1 MPRRNA
7 LFVSSLLAI
16 CLVIPPS
23 AFAQGHRSAGMGR
36 HPQPHAKRS
45 PNAPKPN
52 RNSGV
57 PAQIDEFARMSPERR
72 QEALA
77 KLPPD
82 RAEKLRKQ
90 LEIYGKMT
98 PEQQAAAR
106 EQLNAFRSL
115 PPERQEGMRKAF
127 SKFSREPAER
137 QQAIRQELNQL
148 RALPEADRQTRLNS
162 PELKQRFSNN
172 ERKIIRDLS
181 DLPLNE

>member
-1 MPRRNA
+1 
-7 LFVSSLLAI
+7 
-16 CLVIPPS
+16 
-23 AFAQGHRSAGMGR
+23 
-36 HPQPHAKRS
+36 
-45 PNAPKPN
+45 
-52 RNSGV
+52 
-57 PAQIDEFARMSPERR
+57 
-72 QEALA
+72 
-77 KLPPD
+77 
-82 RAEKLRKQ
+82 
-90 LEIYGKMT
+90 MT